1 MEKGRLNR
9 EIWAVV
15 ICLTAL
21 LITISLFTYHPSD
34 RSFNTPSGA
43 IDTNNWGGFVG
54 AYLADLLL
62 QGLGLSSYLLPIF
75 LCVIAFQMFRANYE
89 GIPYRKIV
97 GCVLL
102 LVSIAVI
109 LCIFIESE
117 NAREA
122 GGIVGGFLKETVL
135 IPLFGRI
142 SAVLISLFALL
153 LSLMLLTQ
161 NSLLDIVN
169 GSKKQLSELE
179 KSLVPAVISRFR
191 ELKEKKEKLKGEN
204 TKKERRDYVPP
215 PILLK
220 EDQKEDTA
228 RKVQKKPAIL
238 PEQFKLP
245 EIGEGY
251 KLPPAELLDLPE
263 GGNQKP
269 DTETLHANSLILQ
282 KKLADFGVE
291 GEVVAVRPGPV
302 ITMYEFKP
310 APGVKVRR
318 IVTLA
323 DDLAMALRAVSV
335 RILAPIPGESVVGI
349 EIPNPRREIVFLR
362 EVIESEAY
370 RHADSKLTLALG
382 KDISGSSFTTDLAR
396 MPHLLVAGA
405 TGTGKSVSINAM
417 ILSILFKSTPQ
428 DVQFIMVDPKML
440 ELTIYEDIPHLLV
453 PVVTD
458 PKKAAA
464 ALFWAMD
471 EMDHRYRLM
480 RDKGARNIDNYN
492 RVLEKETATKK
503 GVIELMETEP
513 NDAKSELGGDLS
525 KEPPLVH
532 ERLPRIVII
541 IDELADLMMTVGRDI
556 EEYITRLAQKARAAG
571 IHLILATQRPSVDVI
586 TGLIKANFPARIS
599 FQVTSRVD
607 SRTIL
612 DSIGAEKLLGNGD
625 LLFLP
630 PGTARLTRVHGAF
643 VSDQEVRKVMK
654 FIKQQASPRYR
665 PEVFEVK
672 REVEVAA
679 VDEEYD
685 EMYDQAVAIVT
696 ETQQASISM
705 IQRRLRVGYNRAA
718 RMIEQMEREGV
729 VGPPD
734 GAKPREVYA
743 RKLEA

>member
-1 MEKGRLNR
+1 MEKERLNR
-9 EIWAVV
+9 EIWGVV
-15 ICLTAL
+15 IGLAAL
-21 LITISLFTYHPSD
+21 LIAISLISYDVRD
-34 RSFNTPSGA
+34 RSFNTPSGV
-43 IDTNNWGGFVG
+43 IDTYNWGGFIG
-54 AYLADLLL
+54 AFLADALL
-62 QGLGLSSYLLPIF
+62 QGFGLSSFLLPVF
-75 LCVIAFQMFRANYE
+75 LCVAAAQLFRANYK
-89 GIPYRKIV
+89 GISLTKPIAYSALLISV
-97 GCVLL
+97 MVLL
-102 LVSIAVI
+102 SL
-109 LCIFIESE
+109 FIDSE

-122 GGIVGGFLKETVL
+122 GGIVGGFLKESVL
-135 IPLFGRI
+135 VPLFGRI
-142 SAVLISLFALL
+142 SATLIAFVTLL
-153 LSLMLLTQ
+153 LSLMLITQ
-161 NSLLDIVN
+161 NSLLDLF
-169 GSKKQLSELE
+169 SQAKKQVGEIKKFLL
-179 KSLVPAVISRFR
+179 PA
-191 ELKEKKEKLKGEN
+191 LKNRVQAIKERQERRRREN

-215 PILLK
+215 PIVLK
-220 EDQKEDTA
+220 EELLREELA
-228 RKVQKKPAIL
+228 KKTPKKSV
-238 PEQFKLP
+238 PQEQFKLP
-245 EIGEGY
+245 ELAEGY
-251 KLPPAELLDLPE
+251 KLPAVELLDP
-263 GGNQKP
+263 P
-269 DTETLHANSLILQ
+269 DGEQFKVDKETLHANSLILQ

-318 IVTLA
+318 IVLLA

-349 EIPNPRREIVFLR
+349 EIPNPRRETVFLR
-362 EVIESEAY
+362 ELIESQAY
-370 RHADSKLTLALG
+370 QSADSKITLALG
-382 KDISGSSFTTDLAR
+382 KDIGGSPFVTDLAR

-417 ILSILFKSTPQ
+417 VLSILFKSTPQ
-428 DVQFIMVDPKML
+428 DVKFIMVDPKML
-440 ELTIYEDIPHLLV
+440 ELTVYEDVPHLLV

-471 EMDHRYRLM
+471 EMDRRYRLM

-492 RVLEKETATKK
+492 RSLEREAATKK
-503 GVIELMETEP
+503 SIIELTDPERAEAGA
-513 NDAKSELGGDLS
+513 DIGGHLDQD
-525 KEPPLVH
+525 PPLVH
-532 ERLPRIVII
+532 EKLPRIVII
-541 IDELADLMMTVGRDI
+541 VDELADLMMTVGRDI

-612 DSIGAEKLLGNGD
+612 DSIGAEKLLGSGD
-625 LLFLP
+625 LLYLP

-654 FIKQQASPRYR
+654 FIKQQARPNYR
-665 PEVFEVK
+665 PDVFDVK
-672 REVEVAA
+672 KEVEAA
-679 VDEEYD
+679 AADEDYD

-718 RMIEQMEREGV
+718 RMIEQMERDGV
-729 VGPPD
+729 VGPAD

-743 RKLEA
+743 RRIEA

>member
-9 EIWAVV
+9 EIWGAV
-15 ICLTAL
+15 IFLASL
-21 LITISLFTYHPSD
+21 LIGISLLTYNPGD

-62 QGLGLSSYLLPIF
+62 QGLGLSAYLLPVF
-75 LCVIAFQMFRANYE
+75 LCVVAFQMFRANYQ

-97 GCVLL
+97 GSVLL
-102 LVSIAVI
+102 LISMAVI
-109 LCIFIESE
+109 LCLIIDSE

-122 GGIVGGFLKETVL
+122 GGIVGGFLKESLL

-142 SAVLISLFALL
+142 SATLISLFALL

-161 NSLLDIVN
+161 NSLVDILN
-169 GSKKQLSELE
+169 SGKKQLSELK
-179 KSLVPAVISRFR
+179 KSLVPAVVSGLR
-191 ELKEKKEKLKGEN
+191 ELKEKKEKRRGEN

-215 PILLK
+215 PIVVKEEFKEEPAKKALK
-220 EDQKEDTA
+220 KA
-228 RKVQKKPAIL
+228 AIP

-251 KLPPAELLDLPE
+251 KLPAPELLDPPE
-263 GGNQKP
+263 EASSKL

-310 APGVKVRR
+310 AAGVKVRR

-349 EIPNPRREIVFLR
+349 EIPNPRRETVYLR
-362 EVIESEAY
+362 ELIESESY
-370 RHADSKLTLALG
+370 QNADSKITLALG
-382 KDISGSSFTTDLAR
+382 KDIGGAPFTTDLAR

-417 ILSILFKSTPQ
+417 IVSILFKSTPQ

-458 PKKAAA
+458 PKKASA

-471 EMDHRYRLM
+471 EMDRRYRLM

-492 RVLEKETATKK
+492 RTLERESAIKRSMIKL
-503 GVIELMETEP
+503 VETEP
-513 NDAKSELGGDLS
+513 ESAPPDLGGNLD
-525 KEPPLVH
+525 KETPLVH

-541 IDELADLMMTVGRDI
+541 IDELADLMMSVGRDI

-612 DSIGAEKLLGNGD
+612 DSMGAEKLLGDGD

-630 PGTARLTRVHGAF
+630 PGTARLSRVHGAF
-643 VSDQEVRKVMK
+643 VSDQEVRKVVV
-654 FIKQQASPRYR
+654 FVKQQAQPRYR

-672 REVEVAA
+672 RDIEAA
-679 VDEEYD
+679 ASDEEYD

-729 VGPPD
+729 VGPAD

>member
-9 EIWAVV
+9 EIWGVV

-21 LITISLFTYHPSD
+21 LITISFFTYHPSD

-54 AYLADLLL
+54 AYLADFLL
-62 QGLGLSSYLLPIF
+62 QGFGVAAYLLPIF
-75 LCVIAFQMFRANYE
+75 LCLIALQMFRPKYT
-89 GIPYRKIV
+89 GISYAKASGYVI
-97 GCVLL
+97 LL
-102 LVSIAVI
+102 ISTAVI
-109 LCIFIESE
+109 LCLFIESE

-153 LSLMLLTQ
+153 LSLLLLTQ
-161 NSLLDIVN
+161 YSLLDILN
-169 GSKKQLSELE
+169 SSKKQLSELE

-215 PILLK
+215 PIVLK
-220 EDQKEDTA
+220 EEHKEDA
-228 RKVQKKPAIL
+228 AKKVPKKPAIP
-238 PEQFKLP
+238 PEQFKLL

-251 KLPPAELLDLPE
+251 KLPPAELLDFPE
-263 GGNQKP
+263 GGNQKL

-310 APGVKVRR
+310 AAGVKVRR

-349 EIPNPRREIVFLR
+349 EIPNPRRETVFLR

-370 RHADSKLTLALG
+370 RDADSKLTLALG

-396 MPHLLVAGA
+396 M
-405 TGTGKSVSINAM
+405 
-417 ILSILFKSTPQ
+417 
-428 DVQFIMVDPKML
+428 
-440 ELTIYEDIPHLLV
+440 PHLLV

-492 RVLEKETATKK
+492 RVLEKETAIKK
-503 GVIELMETEP
+503 GVIELMETDP
-513 NDAKSELGGDLS
+513 NDAKSQLGGDLG

-541 IDELADLMMTVGRDI
+541 IDELADLMMSVGRDI

-571 IHLILATQRPSVDVI
+571 IHLILATQR
-586 TGLIKANFPARIS
+586 
-599 FQVTSRVD
+599 
-607 SRTIL
+607 
-612 DSIGAEKLLGNGD
+612 
-625 LLFLP
+625 
-630 PGTARLTRVHGAF
+630 
-643 VSDQEVRKVMK
+643 
-654 FIKQQASPRYR
+654 
-665 PEVFEVK
+665 
-672 REVEVAA
+672 
-679 VDEEYD
+679 
-685 EMYDQAVAIVT
+685 
-696 ETQQASISM
+696 
-705 IQRRLRVGYNRAA
+705 
-718 RMIEQMEREGV
+718 
-729 VGPPD
+729 
-734 GAKPREVYA
+734 
-743 RKLEA
+743 

>member
-9 EIWAVV
+9 EIWGAV
-15 ICLTAL
+15 ICLAAL
-21 LITISLFTYHPSD
+21 LTTISLLTYSPGD
-34 RSFNTPSGA
+34 RSFNTPSGV

-62 QGLGLSSYLLPIF
+62 QGLGLSSYLLPVF
-75 LCVIAFQMFRANYE
+75 LCVVAFQLFGANYQ

-97 GCVLL
+97 GSILL
-102 LVSIAVI
+102 LISMAVI
-109 LCIFIESE
+109 LCLVIESE

-122 GGIVGGFLKETVL
+122 GGIVGGFLKESLLV
-135 IPLFGRI
+135 PLFGRI
-142 SAVLISLFALL
+142 SATLISLFVLL

-161 NSLLDIVN
+161 NSLVDILN
-169 GSKKQLSELE
+169 SGKKQLSELK
-179 KSLVPAVISRFR
+179 KSLVPAVVNGLR
-191 ELKEKKEKLKGEN
+191 ELKEKKEKRRGEN

-215 PILLK
+215 PIVVKEEFKEEPAKKALK
-220 EDQKEDTA
+220 KTA
-228 RKVQKKPAIL
+228 IP

-251 KLPPAELLDLPE
+251 KLPAPELLDPPE
-263 GGNQKP
+263 GANLKL

-310 APGVKVRR
+310 AAGVKVRR

-349 EIPNPRREIVFLR
+349 EIPNPRRETVCLR
-362 EVIESEAY
+362 ELIESESY
-370 RHADSKLTLALG
+370 QNADSKITLALG
-382 KDISGSSFTTDLAR
+382 KDIGGAPFTTDLAR

-417 ILSILFKSTPQ
+417 IVSILFKSTPQ
-428 DVQFIMVDPKML
+428 EVQFIMVDPKML

-471 EMDHRYRLM
+471 EMDRRYRLM

-492 RVLEKETATKK
+492 RALERESATKRSIIK
-503 GVIELMETEP
+503 LVETEP
-513 NDAKSELGGDLS
+513 ESTPLELGGNLD

-532 ERLPRIVII
+532 EQLPKIVII
-541 IDELADLMMTVGRDI
+541 IDELADLMMSVGRDI

-612 DSIGAEKLLGNGD
+612 DSMGAEKLLGDGD

-630 PGTARLTRVHGAF
+630 PGTARLSRMHGAF
-643 VSDQEVRKVMK
+643 VSDQEVRKVVVFVK
-654 FIKQQASPRYR
+654 EQARPRYR
-665 PEVFEVK
+665 PEVFESK
-672 REVEVAA
+672 RDVGATA
-679 VDEEYD
+679 SDEEYD

-718 RMIEQMEREGV
+718 RMIEKMERDGV
-729 VGPPD
+729 VGPAD